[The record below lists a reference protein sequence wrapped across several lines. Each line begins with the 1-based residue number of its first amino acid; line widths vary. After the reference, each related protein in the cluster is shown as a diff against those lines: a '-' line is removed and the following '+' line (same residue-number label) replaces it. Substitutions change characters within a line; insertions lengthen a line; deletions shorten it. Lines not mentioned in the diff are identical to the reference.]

1 MSPRLVYSRGMLR
14 TPAVLLAS
22 LVLTTAI
29 SCKSGSD
36 KPRSEPETETAAQPA
51 GSQPAP
57 TTPPPATAPPAE
69 TAPAAPE
76 PTTPEEIDA
85 ARKNAMLAGKD
96 ADVIKYCEMAGI
108 KGLGEGGKGDVQSQL
123 GCALAACRLDR
134 ADKAKAWAKGLPK
147 ALKDQ
152 ANKICLANKVVL

>member
-1 MSPRLVYSRGMLR
+1 ML
-14 TPAVLLAS
+14 
-22 LVLTTAI
+22 AI

-36 KPRSEPETETAAQPA
+36 KPRSEPTSESPSA
-51 GSQPAP
+51 PAP
-57 TTPPPATAPPAE
+57 SASQPPPAQPPPAE
-69 TAPAAPE
+69 AQPPAAPE

-108 KGLGEGGKGDVQSQL
+108 KGLGEGGKGDGQAQL
-123 GCALAACRLDR
+123 GCALAACRSNQ

-152 ANKICLANKVVL
+152 ANKICLASKVVL

>member
-1 MSPRLVYSRGMLR
+1 MARALGPV
-14 TPAVLLAS
+14 LAS
-22 LVLTTAI
+22 LFLTTAI
-29 SCKSGSD
+29 SCKSGGD
-36 KPRSEPETETAAQPA
+36 KPRSEPEAEPA
-51 GSQPAP
+51 SQPTATP
-57 TTPPPATAPPAE
+57 TPPPAQPAATE

-85 ARKNAMLAGKD
+85 ARKNAMMAGKD

-108 KGLGEGGKGDVQSQL
+108 KGLGEGGKGDGQAQL
-123 GCALAACRLDR
+123 GCALAACRSDQ

-152 ANKICLANKVVL
+152 ANKICLASKVVL

>member
-1 MSPRLVYSRGMLR
+1 VTPRLVYSRRMVR
-14 TPAVLLAS
+14 TFALLFAS
-22 LVLTTAI
+22 LVLTTWV
-29 SCKSGSD
+29 SCKSD
-36 KPRSEPETETAAQPA
+36 KSRSEPESEPATEQPA
-51 GSQPAP
+51 ASQPAP
-57 TTPPPATAPPAE
+57 TPPPSTPPAE

-108 KGLGEGGKGDVQSQL
+108 KGIGEGGKGDGQAQL
-123 GCALAACRLDR
+123 GCALAACRLDQG
-134 ADKAKAWAKGLPK
+134 DKAKAWAKGLPK

>member
-1 MSPRLVYSRGMLR
+1 MSR
-14 TPAVLLAS
+14 TARSLLC
-22 LVLTTAI
+22 LMFVI

-36 KPRSEPETETAAQPA
+36 KPRSEPATDSPSQPAPAAAQPA
-51 GSQPAP
+51 PAQPPPVAEPAP
-57 TTPPPATAPPAE
+57 AA
-69 TAPAAPE
+69 AAPE

-108 KGLGEGGKGDVQSQL
+108 KGLGEGGKGDGQAQL
-123 GCALAACRLDR
+123 GCALAACRSNQP
-134 ADKAKAWAKGLPK
+134 DKAKAWAKGLPK

-152 ANKICLANKVVL
+152 ANKICLASKVVL

>member
-1 MSPRLVYSRGMLR
+1 MPRTAPFLFSI
-14 TPAVLLAS
+14 AFVL
-22 LVLTTAI
+22 

-36 KPRSEPETETAAQPA
+36 KPRSEPAAEPA
-51 GSQPAP
+51 SQPAP
-57 TTPPPATAPPAE
+57 APAQPAPAQPAP
-69 TAPAAPE
+69 AAAQPAAPE

-96 ADVIKYCEMAGI
+96 ADVIKYCELEGI
-108 KGLGEGGKGDVQSQL
+108 KGLGEGGKGDGQAQL
-123 GCALAACRLDR
+123 GCALAACRSNQ

-152 ANKICLANKVVL
+152 ANKICLASKVVL

>member
-1 MSPRLVYSRGMLR
+1 MVR
-14 TPAVLLAS
+14 TLAVLFAS

-29 SCKSGSD
+29 SCKSGGD
-36 KPRSEPETETAAQPA
+36 KPRSEPESETAAQPA

-57 TTPPPATAPPAE
+57 TPPPPATTPPAD

-108 KGLGEGGKGDVQSQL
+108 KGLGEGGKGDGQSQL
-123 GCALAACRLDR
+123 GCALAACRLDQ

>member
-1 MSPRLVYSRGMLR
+1 MRQTSRW
-14 TPAVLLAS
+14 LL
-22 LVLTTAI
+22 LMFAI
-29 SCKSGSD
+29 SCKGGDD
-36 KPRSEPETETAAQPA
+36 KPRADPAAEAP
-51 GSQPAP
+51 SQPAVTQP
-57 TTPPPATAPPAE
+57 APAQPPPTQPAE

-76 PTTPEEIDA
+76 PTTPEEIEM

-108 KGLGEGGKGDVQSQL
+108 KGLGDGGKGDGQAQL
-123 GCALAACRLDR
+123 GCALAACRSDQ
-134 ADKAKAWAKGLPK
+134 AEKAKAWAKGLPK

>member
-1 MSPRLVYSRGMLR
+1 MRR
-14 TPAVLLAS
+14 ALLAS
-22 LVLTTAI
+22 LILLAI
-29 SCKSGSD
+29 SCKSD
-36 KPRSEPETETAAQPA
+36 KPRSEPESEPAATPA
-51 GSQPAP
+51 ASQPAP
-57 TTPPPATAPPAE
+57 AMTPPPAPTQPAE
-69 TAPAAPE
+69 AAPAAPE

-108 KGLGEGGKGDVQSQL
+108 KGLGEGGKGDGQAQL
-123 GCALAACRLDR
+123 GCALAACRLNQG
-134 ADKAKAWAKGLPK
+134 DKAKAWARGLPK

>member
-1 MSPRLVYSRGMLR
+1 MLR
-14 TPAVLLAS
+14 TSAVLLAS
-22 LVLTTAI
+22 LVVTTAV
-29 SCKSGSD
+29 SCKSGGD
-36 KPRSEPETETAAQPA
+36 KSRSETESEPAAQQPPAAQPA
-51 GSQPAP
+51 P
-57 TTPPPATAPPAE
+57 TPPPTTPPAE
-69 TAPAAPE
+69 TAPATPE

-85 ARKNAMLAGKD
+85 ARKNAMMAGKD

-108 KGLGEGGKGDVQSQL
+108 KGIGEGGKGDGQAQL
-123 GCALAACRLDR
+123 GCALAACRLDQ

>member
-1 MSPRLVYSRGMLR
+1 MSPRLVYSRRMLR
-14 TPAVLLAS
+14 TAS
-22 LVLTTAI
+22 LLFLFAI
-29 SCKSGSD
+29 SCKSGGD
-36 KPRSEPETETAAQPA
+36 KPRSEPESEPAAQQPPA
-51 GSQPAP
+51 SQPAP
-57 TTPPPATAPPAE
+57 TPPPATPPAE
-69 TAPAAPE
+69 TAPATPE

-85 ARKNAMLAGKD
+85 ARKNAMMAGKD

-108 KGLGEGGKGDVQSQL
+108 KGIGEGGKGDGQSQL
-123 GCALAACRLDR
+123 GCALAACRLDQ

>member
-1 MSPRLVYSRGMLR
+1 MRQTSRW
-14 TPAVLLAS
+14 LL
-22 LVLTTAI
+22 LMFAI
-29 SCKSGSD
+29 SCKSGDD
-36 KPRSEPETETAAQPA
+36 KPQADPAAETPT
-51 GSQPAP
+51 QPAP
-57 TTPPPATAPPAE
+57 TQPAPAQPPPTQPAE

-76 PTTPEEIDA
+76 PTTPEEIEM

-108 KGLGEGGKGDVQSQL
+108 KGLGDGGKGDGQAQL
-123 GCALAACRLDR
+123 GCALAACRSDQ

>member
-1 MSPRLVYSRGMLR
+1 MRHIPRCFALI
-14 TPAVLLAS
+14 LAF
-22 LVLTTAI
+22 AI
-29 SCKSGSD
+29 SCKSGD
-36 KPRSEPETETAAQPA
+36 DRPRSEPAAEPASQPPAAQPA
-51 GSQPAP
+51 PAQ
-57 TTPPPATAPPAE
+57 PPPAEPAA

-108 KGLGEGGKGDVQSQL
+108 KGLGEGGKGDGQAQL
-123 GCALAACRLDR
+123 GCALAACRLNQG
-134 ADKAKAWAKGLPK
+134 DKAKAWARGLTK
-147 ALKDQ
+147 ALKEQ

>member
-1 MSPRLVYSRGMLR
+1 MRHTPRCLALILLF
-14 TPAVLLAS
+14 AV
-22 LVLTTAI
+22 
-29 SCKSGSD
+29 SCKSGDD
-36 KPRSEPETETAAQPA
+36 KSRSEPETEPASQPPA
-51 GSQPAP
+51 TQPAP
-57 TTPPPATAPPAE
+57 TEPPPAAPADPAA

-108 KGLGEGGKGDVQSQL
+108 KGLGEGGKGDGQSQL
-123 GCALAACRLDR
+123 GCALAACRLNQS
-134 ADKAKAWAKGLPK
+134 DKAKSWAKGLPK
-147 ALKDQ
+147 ALKEQ